1 MFILP
6 KKDKSWS
13 FNHPDFAGNTQI
25 RLDIPYNQSVLLLV
39 SANSTS
45 EFAIQRILLSWSA
58 VIKKGESEWIL
69 HKSFWMTYT

>member
-13 FNHPDFAGNTQI
+13 FIHPDFAGNTQI
-25 RLDIPYNQSVLLLV
+25 RLDIRYNQSVLLLV

-45 EFAIQRILLSWSA
+45 EFSIQPIL
-58 VIKKGESEWIL
+58 
-69 HKSFWMTYT
+69 